1 MNDTKKK
8 TKVVIIVFL
17 IILVT
22 IVVGRF
28 FLIKKGIFLSNIRKE
43 TITAE
48 NYEEI
53 FNRISEE
60 LKDTDDIYYLSY
72 SVMYYMMKDGISSTL
87 NGNEDENAMYVNI
100 YEKTVQQLIDEGKQ
114 LMIDNNVSIE
124 EFKENIKDLENL
136 DNNLNSYTE

>member
-22 IVVGRF
+22 IVVGGF

-136 DNNLNSYTE
+136 DNNLNNYTE

>member
-8 TKVVIIVFL
+8 TKVVIIVFF

-22 IVVGRF
+22 IVVGGF

-72 SVMYYMMKDGISSTL
+72 SVMYYMMKDGIASKL

>member
-22 IVVGRF
+22 
-28 FLIKKGIFLSNIRKE
+28 IRKE

>member
-8 TKVVIIVFL
+8 TKVVIIVFF

-22 IVVGRF
+22 IVVGGF

>member
-8 TKVVIIVFL
+8 TKVVIIVFF

-22 IVVGRF
+22 IVVGGF

-53 FNRISEE
+53 FNRISDE

-72 SVMYYMMKDGISSTL
+72 SVMYYMIRTCVCQQETPKKS
-87 NGNEDENAMYVNI
+87 NI
-100 YEKTVQQLIDEGKQ
+100 FSQQVFD
-114 LMIDNNVSIE
+114 
-124 EFKENIKDLENL
+124 F
-136 DNNLNSYTE
+136 